1 MGTSMSREQKRAR
14 ARFLRKVVMVLFGLC
29 VITLIADLVCVI
41 ILLAGKG
48 KSGKTDTT
56 TITTTAATNDSAVIS
71 EGGDSSDTSE
81 TTEATTPA
89 PSAIEVKEYLPKNDL
104 AESYWGPLPDVT
116 EVKPV
121 QHNEIRGIY
130 IAGGMRLDENIE
142 LAKSSDINAFVV
154 DLKDEANGVLFNSNN
169 EMANAMTLY
178 GYSRNKETGDETWE
192 NKGSYVTN
200 AYDLDNVIKKCHEN
214 GIKVIGR
221 IVCFNDLSLAKNHP
235 EMSIKDVDGNTMRF
249 KLESY
254 HMFVNPYDQRV
265 WEFLIDI
272 ANEAIDRGVDEIQF
286 DYVRFPTI
294 STKSGEKPYF
304 GPEDTTPTRVDAI
317 NRFLQTARRRIQ
329 DPTGVPVTADVFG
342 IILSSELDGKLIGQG
357 WNTVG
362 LTGVDAVCP
371 MLYPSHYALNTELN
385 GKMFDKP
392 DKYPYD
398 VMYNALMCGKDAAS
412 QEGYCTVRPYVQA
425 FTATYIGKD
434 NYLNYTETE
443 IKQEI
448 QAIYDAG
455 YDEWILWNATA
466 KYANRFS

>member
-48 KSGKTDTT
+48 KSGKSDTT

-89 PSAIEVKEYLPKNDL
+89 PSAVEVKEYLPKNDL
-104 AESYWGPLPDVT
+104 AEAYWGPLPDVT

-169 EMANAMTLY
+169 EMANSMTLY

-265 WEFLIDI
+265 WEFLIDL
-272 ANEAIDRGVDEIQF
+272 ANEAIDRCATMSVSRPSAPRVVKSRTL
-286 DYVRFPTI
+286 VRKIRHRPVSMP
-294 STKSGEKPYF
+294 STVSCRQPAAAF
-304 GPEDTTPTRVDAI
+304 RIRPESRLPLTYSVSSSPVNWTASSSARAGTLSDLPVSMPFARCCILPTTP
-317 NRFLQTARRRIQ
+317 
-329 DPTGVPVTADVFG
+329 
-342 IILSSELDGKLIGQG
+342 
-357 WNTVG
+357 
-362 LTGVDAVCP
+362 
-371 MLYPSHYALNTELN
+371 
-385 GKMFDKP
+385 
-392 DKYPYD
+392 
-398 VMYNALMCGKDAAS
+398 
-412 QEGYCTVRPYVQA
+412 
-425 FTATYIGKD
+425 
-434 NYLNYTETE
+434 
-443 IKQEI
+443 
-448 QAIYDAG
+448 
-455 YDEWILWNATA
+455 
-466 KYANRFS
+466 